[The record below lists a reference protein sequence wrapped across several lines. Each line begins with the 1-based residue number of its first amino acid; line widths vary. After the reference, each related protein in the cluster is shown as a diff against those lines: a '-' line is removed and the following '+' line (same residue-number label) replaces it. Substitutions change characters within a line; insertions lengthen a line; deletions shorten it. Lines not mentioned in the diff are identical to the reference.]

1 MTSLTL
7 NLSIF
12 LVVLAAICFSA
23 PVVDNNTTMAPLP
36 SPTTK
41 FVPRAFEEKNETV
54 STLSFTTEKAMEEI
68 TTMKTKTPSKSSD
81 DKESEESRET
91 REIFEMNTSESPMFV
106 TEKSALYT
114 TKDIKYDQMITTAQP
129 VFDETTKKTS
139 VMPSTTKMIEQEIP
153 RQSSTTMKMISAS
166 SPMTSTFSPSSSKS
180 PKKYVG
186 RLEDQSEPLEDVET
200 TTKPPRRTTKKPV
213 AHHEEEQHEPLE
225 ELATGVSV
233 TEDNELKGDFK
244 VAEYDPKALDFV
256 STLETVRMQYDENN
270 QSVSGVSL
278 ELTTMMNMHEE
289 HPIEETT
296 IGQKE
301 KTLDQ
306 GQESSIA
313 EEEKSN
319 H

>member
-1 MTSLTL
+1 MSSLP
-7 NLSIF
+7 LS
-12 LVVLAAICFSA
+12 
-23 PVVDNNTTMAPLP
+23 
-36 SPTTK
+36 TTK
-41 FVPRAFEEKNETV
+41 FVPRAFEEKNGTL
-54 STLSFTTEKAMEEI
+54 STLKLTTEKAMEEM
-68 TTMKTKTPSKSSD
+68 TTMKIKTSSKSSH

-91 REIFEMNTSESPMFV
+91 REIFQMNTSESPMFV

-114 TKDIKYDQMITTAQP
+114 TKDFKHDEMITTAQLRS
-129 VFDETTKKTS
+129 DETTKKTS
-139 VMPSTTKMIEQEIP
+139 VLPSTTRMIEQEIP
-153 RQSSTTMKMISAS
+153 RESSTTMKMMATS
-166 SPMTSTFSPSSSKS
+166 SPMTSTFLPSSSKS

-186 RLEDQSEPLEDVET
+186 RLEDQTEPLEDVET
-200 TTKPPRRTTKKPV
+200 TTKPPRRLTKKPIE
-213 AHHEEEQHEPLE
+213 HHEEEQHQPLE
-225 ELATGVSV
+225 ELATDVAV
-233 TEDNELKGDFK
+233 TEDNEVKGDFK

-278 ELTTMMNMHEE
+278 ELTTMMNMHDE

-301 KTLDQ
+301 NTLDQ
-306 GQESSIA
+306 AQESPIA